1 MRLKHKKEEMGR
13 IRALVDLAYN
23 MDERVI
29 KFKKE
34 DKEKKMALRN
44 ARKNEIIQKKKEEEK
59 VSTVIPTV
67 LTPFRKLFSS
77 TENIAY

>member
-59 VSTVIPTV
+59 VSTVIPTF